1 MPVPF
6 KHSTAEVKKRAVS
19 LDLARGAM
27 LLLIVLAHAP
37 LYLYTFEPGI
47 MQRVESTNFFDEVV
61 NLIGMLFIDNRA
73 RAMFAVLLGYGLV
86 LSFESQISKGKNGR
100 DAQKTIRRRSWYLIL
115 FGIILAVFIGGQD
128 ILMAY
133 GLAGLIVSWLLTR
146 DIKALIRTFTIIT
159 IFYCLSTPAIWG
171 FNMIEIGSY
180 GFAPEVSA
188 TDTYL
193 NTMMLTLFSFPIIP
207 IMIHLMFPIL
217 PSVLIGM
224 WMARYQLLTKPEQHL
239 KKLYFIT
246 VIGLAVSLLGA
257 IPLSFLGNLWNPSFF
272 IAGLISGLHMLTGIA
287 GGLAYAAI
295 FGIIGTKVEKPGY
308 VIQSLVALGKRSL
321 TFYVWN
327 EAMLVLFLSPVALDL
342 GGHVNNGIAAL
353 IAVSIWTL
361 SLVLATLLEKNNLN
375 GPLETLLRRLVYKKD
390 DKESISRDL

>member
-1 MPVPF
+1 MSVPLNNR
-6 KHSTAEVKKRAVS
+6 KTERKKRAVS

-27 LLLIVLAHAP
+27 LLLIALAHAP
-37 LYLYTFEPGI
+37 LYLYTSEP
-47 MQRVESTNFFDEVV
+47 VESINFFDQVV
-61 NLIGMLFIDNRA
+61 NLFGKFFIDNRA

-86 LSFESQISKGKNGR
+86 LSFESQIYKGKRKR
-100 DAQKTIRRRSWYLIL
+100 DALKTIRRRSWYLIL

-133 GLAGLIVSWLLTR
+133 GLAGILLSWLLTR
-146 DIKALIRTFTIIT
+146 EIKVLIRTFTIIT
-159 IFYCLSTPAIWG
+159 LFFCLSTPIIWG
-171 FNMIEIGSY
+171 FNMQEIGSY

-217 PSVLIGM
+217 PSVLVGM

-239 KKLYFIT
+239 RTLYFIT
-246 VIGLAVSLLGA
+246 PIGLTVSLLGA
-257 IPLSFLGNLWNPSFF
+257 LPLSFLGSVWHPSFF
-272 IAGLISGLHMLTGIA
+272 IAGLIFGLHMLTGFA

-295 FGIIGTKVEKPGY
+295 FGIIWANLKKPGLISNY
-308 VIQSLVALGKRSL
+308 LMALGKRSL

-327 EAMLVLFLSPVALDL
+327 ETMLVLFLSPVALDL
-342 GGHVNNGIAAL
+342 GGHVSKGIAAI
-353 IAVSIWTL
+353 IAVGIWTL
-361 SLVLATLLEKNNLN
+361 SVVLATLLEKNNLN
-375 GPLETLLRRLVYKKD
+375 GPLEILLRRLVYKNK
-390 DKESISRDL
+390 